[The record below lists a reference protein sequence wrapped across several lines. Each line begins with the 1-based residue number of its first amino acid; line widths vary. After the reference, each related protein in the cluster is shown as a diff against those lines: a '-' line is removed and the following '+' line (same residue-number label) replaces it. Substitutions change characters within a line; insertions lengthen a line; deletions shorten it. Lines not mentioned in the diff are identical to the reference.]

1 MKQLAFANFTETH
14 LTILAM
20 LIFFGY
26 FILISIKAVSMSV
39 KQIQKLENLPLE
51 EEIEVQYE
59 R

>member
-1 MKQLAFANFTETH
+1 MNKLAFANFSETH

-26 FILISIKAVSMSV
+26 FTLISIKAISMSL

-51 EEIEVQYE
+51 EEIEVQHE